1 MITDH
6 CVMGFDEES
15 KRMQVESIH
24 PGISRVQIVENTGF
38 ELLWAPDLTVS
49 DVPSDDELRIL
60 REKVDPYRYII
71 GRS

>member
-1 MITDH
+1 MITDL
-6 CVMGFDEES
+6 CVLGFEKES

-24 PGISRVQIVENTGF
+24 PGVTREQILENTGF
-38 ELLWAPDLTVS
+38 ELLWAPDVAES
-49 DVPSDDELRIL
+49 APPVEKELRTL

>member
-1 MITDH
+1 
-6 CVMGFDEES
+6 
-15 KRMQVESIH
+15 MQVESIH
-24 PGISRVQIVENTGF
+24 PGVTREQIVENTGF

-49 DVPSDDELRIL
+49 EAPTEDELRIL